1 MMAKLSSVCTL
12 VLLLPLSQARG
23 LEIEPG
29 HKFAQVV
36 QAHFAEWDLNHDGR
50 LEAQEIDRLMNRH
63 TIRGEEAAALAT
75 IKLRERTTPVAE
87 RAHFATSLAQLA
99 GRAGSQG
106 GAIAADPARGGPH
119 PFSYEAH
126 FRLNLKVLGTLVPRL
141 FAGNQPDFR
150 AMKQGAIGD
159 CYFFSLTDYLAAR
172 EPRKIVRMIVP
183 EPGGNFTVRFF
194 DGEVI
199 PVSAPTEA
207 EMLVNNSASS
217 LSDGY
222 WLCVLEKAVGK
233 RMRATTKNQ
242 AKRTAE
248 ATDAMAAGGSTKM
261 MIKLY
266 SGHRSQAIKLRDSRE
281 AARRLS
287 ELRRELP
294 TVLARGML
302 AGVEMNRAPPASQA
316 KVPGLGYNHAY
327 AILDYAPRTDLVSVW
342 NPWGRNF
349 TPKGPAGV
357 EHGFVTEHGVFQIP
371 LTTLYHQFST
381 VHLETIAP
389 SVPRAHLTRSR

>member
-1 MMAKLSSVCTL
+1 MMAKISTVSLL
-12 VLLLPLSQARG
+12 ALLLPLSPARG
-23 LEIEPG
+23 LGLEPG
-29 HKFAQVV
+29 KRFAEVV
-36 QAHFAEWDLNHDGR
+36 RAHFAEWDLNRDGR

-63 TIRGEEAAALAT
+63 TIRGEEAAAVAT
-75 IKLRERTTPVAE
+75 IKLRECTTPLAE
-87 RAHFATSLAQLA
+87 RAHFSTSLAQLT
-99 GRAGSQG
+99 GGAGSQG
-106 GAIAADPARGGPH
+106 RALAADPARGGPH

-126 FRLNLKVLGTLVPRL
+126 FLLNLKVLGTLVPRL
-141 FAGNQPDFR
+141 FAGNGPDFR
-150 AMKQGAIGD
+150 VMKQGAVGD
-159 CYFFSLTDYLAAR
+159 CYFFSLTGYLAAR
-172 EPRKIVRMIVP
+172 KPEKIVRMIVL
-183 EPGGNFTVRFF
+183 EPGGNFNVRFF

-242 AKRTAE
+242 AKRTAK
-248 ATDAMAAGGSTKM
+248 ATDAMAGGGGTGM

-266 SGHRSQAIKLRDSRE
+266 SGHRSQAIKLRDPRE
-281 AARRLS
+281 AAKRLS

-294 TVLARGML
+294 AVLARGML
-302 AGVEMNRAPPASQA
+302 TGVEMNRAPPAGQA
-316 KVPGLGYNHAY
+316 KVPGLGYDHAY
-327 AILDYAPRTDLVSVW
+327 AIIGYAPRTDLVSVW
-342 NPWGRNF
+342 NPWGQNF
-349 TPKGPAGV
+349 TPKGPEGV

-381 VHLETIAP
+381 VHLESIAQ

>member
-29 HKFAQVV
+29 HKFAEVV
-36 QAHFAEWDLNHDGR
+36 RAHFAEWDLNHDGR
-50 LEAQEIDRLMNRH
+50 LVAQEIDQLMNRH

-87 RAHFATSLAQLA
+87 RAHFSTSLAQLA
-99 GRAGSQG
+99 GQG
-106 GAIAADPARGGPH
+106 GNQGGTLAADSARVGRP
-119 PFSYEAH
+119 PFNYELH
-126 FRLNLKVLGTLVPRL
+126 FLRSLKVLGTLVPRL

-159 CYFFSLTDYLAAR
+159 CYFFSLTGYLAAR
-172 EPRKIVRMIVP
+172 EPQKIVRMIVP
-183 EPGGNFTVRFF
+183 EPSGNFTVRFF
-194 DGEVI
+194 DREVI

-248 ATDAMAAGGSTKM
+248 ATDAMAAGGGTGM

-266 SGHRSQAIKLRDSRE
+266 SGHRFQTIKLRDPRE
-281 AARRLS
+281 AAKRLS

-294 TVLARGML
+294 AVLARGKL
-302 AGVEMNRAPPASQA
+302 AGVEMNREPPAGQA
-316 KVPGLGYNHAY
+316 KVPGLGYDHAY
-327 AILDYAPRTDLVSVW
+327 AIIGYAPRTDLVSVW
-342 NPWGRNF
+342 NPWRQNF
-349 TPKGPAGV
+349 TPKGPEGV
-357 EHGFVTEHGVFQIP
+357 EHGFVTEHGVFQVH